1 MSESCKAPDIH
12 SAGANKML
20 NEQGVVML
28 NFSRLSIIIFLGSI
42 LFFPKFLTDASA
54 DEPKARAI
62 MEKVDARD
70 DGDNQTA
77 DMEMVL
83 IDKRGKERFREIRTF
98 SKDVDKDTY
107 RLMFFIS
114 PADVRHTGFLTYDY
128 DNPEKDDDQW
138 LYLPALKKTK
148 RIASSDKSGSFMGSD
163 LNYSDMTSRNLED
176 FDFSLK
182 DELDVQ
188 GHPAWLIESIPRT
201 RKVIEETGYSKSL
214 LFVRQDNF
222 YVIRAIH
229 WVKDG
234 GYLKYLDVKRLEQ
247 IDGIWIGTEML
258 VFKKKGTSVVHRT
271 ELSWKNIKFNQNLEE
286 ALFTIRRLE
295 KGL

>member
-1 MSESCKAPDIH
+1 MSTFSH
-12 SAGANKML
+12 LSML
-20 NEQGVVML
+20 LLAASM
-28 NFSRLSIIIFLGSI
+28 I
-42 LFFPKFLTDASA
+42 FFPNILAEAHA
-54 DEPKARAI
+54 DDLKAREI

-83 IDKRGKERFREIRTF
+83 IDKKGKKRFREIRTF
-98 SKDVDKDTY
+98 SKDMMADSF
-107 RLMFFIS
+107 RLMFFVS
-114 PADVRHTGFLTYDY
+114 PADVKHTGFLTYDY

-176 FDFSLK
+176 FDFALK
-182 DELDVQ
+182 DELDVHD
-188 GHPAWLIESIPRT
+188 HPVWLIESNPRT
-201 RKVIEETGYSKSL
+201 KKVVKETGYSKSL

-229 WVKDG
+229 WVKDS
-234 GYLKYLDVKRLEQ
+234 GYLKYVDVKRLEQ
-247 IDGIWIGTEML
+247 IDGIWVGTEMH
-258 VFKKKGTSVVHRT
+258 VFKKKGKNLVHRT
-271 ELSWKNIKFNQNLEE
+271 ELKWRNIQFNQDLEDE
-286 ALFTIRRLE
+286 FFTIRRLE

>member
-1 MSESCKAPDIH
+1 
-12 SAGANKML
+12 ML
-20 NEQGVVML
+20 NEQEVVMST
-28 NFSRLSIIIFLGSI
+28 FSRFSIVILAASMIFLPG
-42 LFFPKFLTDASA
+42 LLAAARA
-54 DEPKARAI
+54 DDPKAREI
-62 MEKVDARD
+62 MKKVDARY
-70 DGDNQTA
+70 DGDSQTA

-83 IDKRGKERFREIRTF
+83 IDKGGKKRFREIRTF
-98 SKDVDKDTY
+98 SKDMEADTF
-107 RLMFFIS
+107 RLMFFVS

-176 FDFSLK
+176 YDFSLK
-182 DELDVQ
+182 DELDVHGQ
-188 GHPAWLIESIPRT
+188 LVWLVESVPRT
-201 RKVIEETGYSKSL
+201 KKVAKETGYSKSL

-229 WVKDG
+229 WIEDG
-234 GYLKYLDVKRLEQ
+234 GYLKYVDVKHLEQ
-247 IDGIWIGTEML
+247 IDGIWVSTEMH
-258 VFKKKGTSVVHRT
+258 VFKKKGKSVVHRT
-271 ELSWKNIKFNQNLEE
+271 ELRWKNIQFNQNLEE
-286 ALFTIRRLE
+286 ELFTIRRLE

>member
-1 MSESCKAPDIH
+1 MF
-12 SAGANKML
+12 
-20 NEQGVVML
+20 
-28 NFSRLSIIIFLGSI
+28 NFSRLSIIVLLGSI
-42 LFFPKFLTDASA
+42 LFLPNILTDACA

-77 DMEMVL
+77 DMEMIL

-98 SKDVDKDTY
+98 SKDFDKDTY

-128 DNPEKDDDQW
+128 DDPEKDDDQW

-176 FDFSLK
+176 YDFSLK

-188 GHPAWLIESIPRT
+188 GHRAWLIESIPRT
-201 RKVIEETGYSKSL
+201 KKVIEETGYSKSL

-234 GYLKYLDVKRLEQ
+234 GYLKYVDVKRLEQ
-247 IDGIWIGTEML
+247 IDGIWMGTEML
-258 VFKKKGTSVVHRT
+258 VFKKKGTSIVHRT
-271 ELSWKNIKFNQNLEE
+271 ELKWKNIQFNQNLEE

>member
-1 MSESCKAPDIH
+1 MYTLSR
-12 SAGANKML
+12 
-20 NEQGVVML
+20 
-28 NFSRLSIIIFLGSI
+28 FSTVILAASIIFLPNI
-42 LFFPKFLTDASA
+42 LTDARA
-54 DEPKARAI
+54 DDPKAREI

-83 IDKRGKERFREIRTF
+83 IDKRGKERFRKIGTF
-98 SKDVDKDTY
+98 SKDMDKDTY

-128 DNPEKDDDQW
+128 DDPERDDDQW

-163 LNYSDMTSRNLED
+163 LNYSDMTSRNLDD
-176 FDFSLK
+176 FNFSLK
-182 DELDVQ
+182 DELDVK

-201 RKVIEETGYSKSL
+201 KKVIKETGYSKSL
-214 LFVRQDNF
+214 LFVRKDNF

-229 WVKDG
+229 WVKNG
-234 GYLKYLDVKRLEQ
+234 GYLKYVDVKRLEQ
-247 IDGIWIGTEML
+247 IDGIWMGTEMH
-258 VFKKKGTSVVHRT
+258 VFKKKGKALVHRT
-271 ELSWKNIKFNQNLEE
+271 ELRWKNIQFNQNVEDE
-286 ALFTIRRLE
+286 LFTIRRLE

>member
-1 MSESCKAPDIH
+1 MSTFSRF
-12 SAGANKML
+12 SM
-20 NEQGVVML
+20 VML
-28 NFSRLSIIIFLGSI
+28 AASTIFLPN
-42 LFFPKFLTDASA
+42 LLADTYADDLT
-54 DEPKARAI
+54 AREI

-77 DMEMVL
+77 NMEMVL
-83 IDKRGKERFREIRTF
+83 IDKGGKERFREIRTF
-98 SKDVDKDTY
+98 SKDMDKDTF

-114 PADVRHTGFLTYDY
+114 PADVKHTGFLTYDY

-163 LNYSDMTSRNLED
+163 LNYSDMTSRNLDD
-176 FDFSLK
+176 FDFALK
-182 DELDVQ
+182 DELDVH

-201 RKVIEETGYSKSL
+201 KKVIKETGYSKSL

-222 YVIRAIH
+222 YVIRAVH

-234 GYLKYLDVKRLEQ
+234 GYLKYVDVKHLEQ
-247 IDGIWIGTEML
+247 IDSIWVGTEMH
-258 VFKKKGTSVVHRT
+258 VFKKKGKVVVHRT
-271 ELSWKNIKFNQNLEE
+271 ELRWKNIQFNQDIEDE
-286 ALFTIRRLE
+286 LFTIRRLE

>member
-1 MSESCKAPDIH
+1 MST
-12 SAGANKML
+12 
-20 NEQGVVML
+20 
-28 NFSRLSIIIFLGSI
+28 FSHLSMIILAASMVI
-42 LFFPKFLTDASA
+42 LPNILA
-54 DEPKARAI
+54 DARADDLAAREI

-98 SKDVDKDTY
+98 SKDMSADTF
-107 RLMFFIS
+107 RLMFFVS
-114 PADVRHTGFLTYDY
+114 PADVKHTGFLTYDY
-128 DNPEKDDDQW
+128 DDPEKDDDQW

-176 FDFSLK
+176 FDFALK
-182 DELDVQ
+182 DELDVH

-201 RKVIEETGYSKSL
+201 KKVVKETGYSKSL

-229 WVKDG
+229 WVKDS
-234 GYLKYLDVKRLEQ
+234 GYLKYVDVKHLEQ
-247 IDGIWIGTEML
+247 IDGIWMGTEMH
-258 VFKKKGTSVVHRT
+258 VFKKKGKTLVHRT
-271 ELSWKNIKFNQNLEE
+271 ELRWKNIQFNQDLEDE
-286 ALFTIRRLE
+286 LFTIRRLE